1 MEAACSKQV
10 KLCERDL
17 ERMSYELIL
26 LTHASAL
33 IGAAGC
39 LVIAEFLLLAAR
51 SGPVKFASAAL
62 IIRRVGNIL
71 TGIGIIAGIALFIIG
86 RWDFLTP
93 WLVAS
98 FVLIVLLIDVG
109 RRLVEPWET
118 RLKISLE
125 TGRASDTGIGPLVG
139 ERGALLGR
147 IIVIG
152 LFVLIIGLMTSKPDL
167 SLLS

>member
-1 MEAACSKQV
+1 MP
-10 KLCERDL
+10 
-17 ERMSYELIL
+17 YELIL

-39 LVIAEFLLLAAR
+39 LVIAELLLLAAR
-51 SGPVKFASAAL
+51 SRPVKFASAAL
-62 IIRRVGNIL
+62 IVGRIGNIL
-71 TGIGIIAGIALFIIG
+71 TGVGIIAGIALFIIG
-86 RWDFLTP
+86 PWDLLTP

-98 FVLIVLLIDVG
+98 LALIALLIGVG
-109 RRLVEPWET
+109 RRLVQPWEA

-125 TGRASDTGIGPLVG
+125 NGGAPDTAIGPLVG

-147 IIVIG
+147 MIVIG
-152 LFVLIIGLMTSKPDL
+152 LFVLIICLMTAKPDL